1 MAITRRSK
9 QDRDWNG
16 LERTEYCMG
25 TDIVTLT
32 VRGTGLKNSEET
44 KKTRFVGITM
54 TNGNSI

>member
-9 QDRDWNG
+9 QDRNWNG
-16 LERTEYCMG
+16 LERTEYCMD

-32 VRGTGLKNSEET
+32 VRGTGLK
-44 KKTRFVGITM
+44 KLKRKRKTRFVGVTM